1 MTLQTAM
8 IPQALQYYATAP
20 YDCSYLSGR
29 VARSQV
35 AAPVGAIQGTAYT
48 ALIKEGFRRS
58 GSFIYRPQCD
68 SCQACQSVRLP
79 VQQFSPNRSQR
90 RAWKQHQD
98 LLVKINKPFFSAEHY
113 ALYNRYQSAKH
124 TGGGMDHDDASQYV
138 EFLVK
143 SHVDTMMIEFRK
155 PGAAGSPGSL
165 QMVSIVDQLDEGLSA
180 VYTFYEPA
188 PGNNLGT
195 YNVLWQIQHAKTLG
209 LSHLYLGY
217 WIEQS
222 PKMAYKARFKPVE
235 VLQNGC
241 WKALTAAN

>member
-1 MTLQTAM
+1 M

-20 YDCSYLSGR
+20 YDCSYLQGQ

-35 AAPVGAIQGTAYT
+35 AAPVGAIRGAAYT

-68 SCQACQSVRLP
+68 NCQACQSVRLP
-79 VQQFSPNRSQR
+79 VQRFIPNRSQR
-90 RAWKQHQD
+90 RAWRQHQD
-98 LLVKINKPFFSAEHY
+98 LTVKITKPFFSAEHY

-143 SHVDTMMIEFRK
+143 SNVDTMMVEFRESTS
-155 PGAAGSPGSL
+155 AGKLGSL

-188 PGNNLGT
+188 PENNLGT

-209 LSHLYLGY
+209 LTHLYLGY

-235 VLQNGC
+235 VLQHGQ
-241 WKALTAAN
+241 WSPLA